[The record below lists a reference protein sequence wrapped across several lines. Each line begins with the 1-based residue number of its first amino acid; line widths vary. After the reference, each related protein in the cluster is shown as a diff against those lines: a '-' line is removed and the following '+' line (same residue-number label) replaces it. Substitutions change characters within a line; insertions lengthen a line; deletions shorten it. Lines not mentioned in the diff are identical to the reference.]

1 MPFDR
6 LTKLLKFITNSYE
19 LRKMQIRYQNV
30 QINITFMGISFAF
43 RTKAS
48 FKLPDVINVVN
59 IIKNK

>member
-1 MPFDR
+1 M
-6 LTKLLKFITNSYE
+6 K
-19 LRKMQIRYQNV
+19 IRYQNV

-48 FKLPDVINVVN
+48 FKLPEVINVIN